1 MYIHILRT
9 YIQKFMELE
18 LYRTKGLA
26 VQDSRTPLKYAKF
39 LQAKTNYKKEF
50 TKDPEQRNFKN
61 YQYCV
66 SANCA
71 FW

>member
-1 MYIHILRT
+1 
-9 YIQKFMELE
+9 MELE
-18 LYRTKGLA
+18 FYRTKGLA

-50 TKDPEQRNFKN
+50 TKDPEQRNLKN
-61 YQYCV
+61 YQCCV

>member
-1 MYIHILRT
+1 
-9 YIQKFMELE
+9 MELE

-50 TKDPEQRNFKN
+50 TKD
-61 YQYCV
+61 
-66 SANCA
+66 S
-71 FW
+71 